1 MSNVCIKQLGAAP
14 EVLQSLCCHL
24 LQGNLL
30 LRGAASKNPSSSHG
44 PIEFRSP
51 NWRLFLVART
61 FDGWASQYIRVHT
74 LQMDRIYWQTAACQN
89 VSVHTVKIETIY
101 WQMIA
106 CQYVVV
112 QTVTTNKISSATE
125 KLNVDIW

>member
-51 NWRLFLVART
+51 KWRLFLMART
-61 FDGWASQYIRVHT
+61 FDGWGSQYIGVHT
-74 LQMDRIYWQTAACQN
+74 LKMEQNLLTDVGLSVCFRAHSEDRHNLLTDDSLLVRCCANCHEQQN
-89 VSVHTVKIETIY
+89 FFSH
-101 WQMIA
+101 
-106 CQYVVV
+106 
-112 QTVTTNKISSATE
+112 
-125 KLNVDIW
+125 